1 MSAVSDEANNVAAST
16 TGVGYRLQQARERK
30 KLSIAETASQLRF
43 TRATVV
49 HLEQEE
55 WDKLH
60 SRIYARGYLLSYVKF
75 LGLPSDEMLSAFNAQ
90 YGETERPSN
99 LLVSKTMPLEKPF
112 PWMSSFLIVM
122 VLIIAALAYQYWPQQ
137 GFELTQQSDAEI
149 SDSNVEP
156 PLSTPP
162 STERLNGDLDIQATP
177 QNAQDARGVS
187 KLNETPAIPM
197 TTESMPADMT
207 TDEQQNPNELNVETT
222 PTDAADD
229 SVEVINEAVNVEEAS
244 PVTNGNA
251 DLTLIISEPSWIEV
265 KDNAGNTLISR
276 VLEEETVD
284 LTGPAPLAIR
294 IGNVAGTRLRF
305 NNKAIDLE
313 PYRQNNIARL
323 TLGAEL

>member
-1 MSAVSDEANNVAAST
+1 MTAVSDEANNVAAST
-16 TGVGYRLQQARERK
+16 PGVGYRLQQARERK
-30 KLSIAETASQLRF
+30 KLSIAETASQLHF

-90 YGETERPSN
+90 YGETERPSH
-99 LLVSKTMPLEKPF
+99 LLVSKTLPLEKPF

-137 GFELTQQSDAEI
+137 GFELTQQQDAETNN
-149 SDSNVEP
+149 SNFE
-156 PLSTPP
+156 STLPTP
-162 STERLNGDLDIQATP
+162 SNAERLNDNADIQARP
-177 QNAQDARGVS
+177 QNAQDTRDVS
-187 KLNETPAIPM
+187 KLDETPVSPVII
-197 TTESMPADMT
+197 ESMPADIVNN
-207 TDEQQNPNELNVETT
+207 EQQNPAEPDAETVQANASDAPEVNNEALPAETT
-222 PTDAADD
+222 PQQTNVDA
-229 SVEVINEAVNVEEAS
+229 E
-244 PVTNGNA
+244 
-251 DLTLIISEPSWIEV
+251 LTLVISEPSWIEV

-276 VLEEETVD
+276 VLEEETVA
-284 LTGPAPLAIR
+284 LNGPAPLAVR

-305 NNKAIDLE
+305 NDKAIDLE

-323 TLGAEL
+323 TLGAES

>member
-1 MSAVSDEANNVAAST
+1 MTAVSNEANNVAAST
-16 TGVGYRLQQARERK
+16 PGVGYRLQQARERK
-30 KLSIAETASQLRF
+30 KLSIAETANQLHF

-90 YGETERPSN
+90 YGDSERPSN

-137 GFELTQQSDAEI
+137 GFELTQPQEAEI
-149 SDSNVEP
+149 NNSSFESTVSMESNVE
-156 PLSTPP
+156 
-162 STERLNGDLDIQATP
+162 RLNEDDYDIQATP
-177 QNAQDARGVS
+177 QNAQDTRDVS
-187 KLNETPAIPM
+187 KLDETPVSPVI
-197 TTESMPADMT
+197 TEPMPADT
-207 TDEQQNPNELNVETT
+207 VNNEQQNPAESDAEILQANVADAPEINNEALPAETSPQ
-222 PTDAADD
+222 PTDVDA
-229 SVEVINEAVNVEEAS
+229 E
-244 PVTNGNA
+244 
-251 DLTLIISEPSWIEV
+251 LTLVIGEPSWIEV
-265 KDNAGNTLISR
+265 KDKVGNTLISR
-276 VLEEETVD
+276 VLEEETVA
-284 LTGPAPLAIR
+284 LNGPAPLAIR

-305 NNKAIDLE
+305 NDKEVDLE

-323 TLGAEL
+323 TLGAE